1 VTGLAAKRI
10 LIVEDEP
17 ILAMALEDMLADL
30 GCEVVGPASRLEP
43 ALRLAR
49 EAALDAAILDINL
62 HGETSHPVA
71 DLLRA
76 RSIPILFATGYGS
89 ACGIGYEDVP
99 VLPKPYRQDRLFAL
113 LERLIG

>member
-1 VTGLAAKRI
+1 MTGLAAKRI